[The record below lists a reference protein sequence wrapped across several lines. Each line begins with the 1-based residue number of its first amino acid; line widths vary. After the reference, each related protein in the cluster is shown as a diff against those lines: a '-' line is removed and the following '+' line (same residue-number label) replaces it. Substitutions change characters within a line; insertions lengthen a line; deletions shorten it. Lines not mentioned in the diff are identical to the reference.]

1 MAHARTLVFV
11 GGGTGGHLQPG
22 VVLRDALL
30 RRHPDWRAE
39 FLIAGREVEK
49 NFVPPEATCLELFPG
64 MGSRPAP
71 WRADL
76 YVRAFWSASR
86 VLAELSPDL
95 LVFLGGYVAFIARL
109 ARLRVPMVI
118 LESNALP
125 GRSVRLAAPFA
136 KRIFTQWEP
145 APDGHLP
152 AARVA
157 VTGMPLKFDVLP
169 GKREARA
176 RLRLNEHRRVLLVLG
191 GSLGAQAINERMIAG
206 AAALAAAAPL
216 TLVHVTGTRD
226 EERVHHAYAMAG
238 VDARVLPFSDEMG
251 TLYAASDLIVARGGG
266 MTVAEIAAAGR
277 AALVVPY
284 PHHDD
289 LHQERNAG
297 MLADAGAAWMVRE
310 SESGDDFVQRHVLPR
325 LADLE
330 DLERRGRIALSL
342 SRRDSTRRIVEE
354 IERLLDLEIPTD
366 APAVEAQWRA
376 GAQGTV

>member
-1 MAHARTLVFV
+1 
-11 GGGTGGHLQPG
+11 
-22 VVLRDALL
+22 
-30 RRHPDWRAE
+30 
-39 FLIAGREVEK
+39 
-49 NFVPPEATCLELFPG
+49 
-64 MGSRPAP
+64 
-71 WRADL
+71 
-76 YVRAFWSASR
+76 
-86 VLAELSPDL
+86 
-95 LVFLGGYVAFIARL
+95 
-109 ARLRVPMVI
+109 
-118 LESNALP
+118 
-125 GRSVRLAAPFA
+125 
-136 KRIFTQWEP
+136 
-145 APDGHLP
+145 
-152 AARVA
+152 
-157 VTGMPLKFDVLP
+157 MPLKFDVLP

-238 VDARVLPFSDEMG
+238 VDARVVPFSDEMG

-277 AALVVPY
+277 AALFVPY
-284 PHHDD
+284 PHHED

-310 SESGDDFVQRHVLPR
+310 SESGDDFVPRHVLPR

-330 DLERRGRIALSL
+330 DIERRGRIALSL

-366 APAVEAQWRA
+366 ASAVEAAWRA
-376 GAQGTV
+376 GAQGTG